1 MAETASV
8 FPAGSPP
15 IRSVGVDRPWTWLA
29 RGWRDLAACPTI
41 SLSYGLVFAL
51 CGIALLLLTREAQ
64 MWYVALPLAAGFM
77 LLGPV
82 LAVGLY
88 DVSRRRECGE
98 PVTFSLTAVAWRRN
112 PTQLALMALAL
123 MLFFLVWIRLAT
135 LIFALF
141 YGYRTPP
148 LDTLVQQAFFS
159 TDSLAFLIAGN
170 LTGAVLAI
178 LVFAIS
184 AVSIP
189 MLLDR
194 DVNAVSA
201 VCTSLRAVQE
211 NPGAM
216 AVWGALIVLF
226 TAAGMVVF
234 FIGLIVAMPLIG
246 HATWH
251 CYRDLVGGETRS

>member
-1 MAETASV
+1 MAETVSMYRADS
-8 FPAGSPP
+8 PAVRHIGLE
-15 IRSVGVDRPWTWLA
+15 RPWAWLA
-29 RGWRDLAACPTI
+29 AGWRDLAAYPVI

-51 CGIALLLLTREAQ
+51 CGLLLLFLTSQLR

-88 DVSRRRECGE
+88 DVSRRREGGE
-98 PVTFSLTAVAWRRN
+98 PVTFALTAVAWRRN
-112 PTQLALMALAL
+112 PSQLGLMALML

-141 YGYRTPP
+141 YGYHTPP
-148 LDTLVQQAFFS
+148 LDTLVQEVFFS
-159 TDSLAFLIAGN
+159 TNSLAFLFVGN
-170 LTGAVLAI
+170 LTGAILAA

-194 DVNAVSA
+194 NVNAVA
-201 VCTSLRAVQE
+201 AIGTSLRAVQE
-211 NPGAM
+211 NPGPM
-216 AVWGALIVLF
+216 AVWAALIVLF

-234 FIGLIVAMPLIG
+234 FLGLIVALPLIG

-251 CYRDLVGGETRS
+251 CYRDLVGSPD

>member
-1 MAETASV
+1 MAEAAAVYSADV
-8 FPAGSPP
+8 PA
-15 IRSVGVDRPWTWLA
+15 IRRIGLERPWAWLA
-29 RGWRDLAACPTI
+29 AGWRDLAAYPAI

-51 CGIALLLLTREAQ
+51 CGLLLLILTSRMQ
-64 MWYVALPLAAGFM
+64 MWFVAVPLAAGFM

-88 DVSRRRECGE
+88 DVSRRRQCGE
-98 PVTFSLTAVAWRRN
+98 PVTFALTAVAWRRN
-112 PTQLALMALAL
+112 PSQLGLMALAL

-141 YGYRTPP
+141 YGYHTPP
-148 LDTLVQQAFFS
+148 LDTLVQEVFFS
-159 TDSLAFLIAGN
+159 TNSLAFLIVGN
-170 LTGAVLAI
+170 LTGAILAA

-194 DVNAVSA
+194 DVDAVA
-201 VCTSLRAVQE
+201 AIGTSLRVVQE
-211 NPGAM
+211 NPGPM
-216 AVWGALIVLF
+216 AAWAALIVLF

-234 FIGLIVAMPLIG
+234 FVGLIVALPLIG

-251 CYRDLVGGETRS
+251 CYRDLIGGAPD

>member
-1 MAETASV
+1 MAETASATA
-8 FPAGSPP
+8 PDSPP
-15 IRSVGVDRPWTWLA
+15 VRRIGIDRPWAWLA
-29 RGWRDLAACPTI
+29 EGWRDLAAYPVI
-41 SLSYGLVFAL
+41 SLSYGVVFAL
-51 CGIALLLLTREAQ
+51 CGVALILLTREAQ

-88 DVSRRRECGE
+88 DVSRRRERGE
-98 PVTFSLTAVAWRRN
+98 PVTLSLTAVAWQRN

-141 YGYRTPP
+141 YGYQTPP

-159 TDSLAFLIAGN
+159 TDSLAFLIVGN
-170 LTGAVLAI
+170 LTGAILAI
-178 LVFAIS
+178 MVFAIS

-194 DVNAVSA
+194 DVNAVAA
-201 VCTSLRAVQE
+201 VGTSLRAVQE
-211 NPGAM
+211 NAAAM
-216 AVWGALIVLF
+216 AVWAALIVLF

-234 FIGLIVAMPLIG
+234 FVGLIIAMPLIG

-251 CYRDLVGGETRS
+251 CYRDVVGGTSD

>member
-1 MAETASV
+1 MVEAISMHRTGAPTV
-8 FPAGSPP
+8 RQIGL
-15 IRSVGVDRPWTWLA
+15 DRPWAWLA
-29 RGWRDLAACPTI
+29 EGWRDLAAYPVI

-51 CGIALLLLTREAQ
+51 CGLILLFLTSRLQ
-64 MWYVALPLAAGFM
+64 LWYIALPLAAGFM

-88 DVSRRRECGE
+88 DISRRRQNGE
-98 PVTFSLTAVAWRRN
+98 PVTFALTALAWRRN
-112 PTQLALMALAL
+112 PTELGLMALML
-123 MLFFLVWIRLAT
+123 MLLFLVWIRLAT

-141 YGYRTPP
+141 YGYQTPP
-148 LDTLVQQAFFS
+148 LDSIVQEVFFS
-159 TDSLAFLIAGN
+159 PNSLTFLIVGN
-170 LTGAVLAI
+170 LTGAILAA

-194 DVNAVSA
+194 EVNAIAA
-201 VCTSLRAVQE
+201 VGTSLRAVQA
-211 NPGAM
+211 NPGPM
-216 AVWGALIVLF
+216 AAWAALIVLF

-234 FIGLIVAMPLIG
+234 FAGLIVALPLIG

-251 CYRDLVGGETRS
+251 CYRDLVGTAD